1 MLGRMKDG
9 SIVKPLFMWSTKQ
22 CEVTKFEDGIPLEW
36 GKPLFKIFWGYPN
49 FNHKNTVIVDHK
61 LCRLGGNEAANL
73 IIPTVFYVEELE
85 KLGDDKAFLRACLWP
100 QLQALS
106 RCKDID
112 EFRTRYPES
121 IY

>member
-1 MLGRMKDG
+1 MALYLTAM
-9 SIVKPLFMWSTKQ
+9 
-22 CEVTKFEDGIPLEW
+22 
-36 GKPLFKIFWGYPN
+36 
-49 FNHKNTVIVDHK
+49 IVDHK

-73 IIPTVFYVEELE
+73 YVEELE
-85 KLGDDKAFLRACLWP
+85 KLGDDKAILRVCLWP

-121 IY
+121 VIDLHQEVQDVLRTSPAATTIHTVDGEGTYEPCGST